1 MIGQFQKRHRV
12 ICTSRNYREVTNLA
26 KIRKL
31 NLIFVG
37 KHGGSEKFD
46 KLNASNNRINQLSK
60 IIQKNKP
67 DIAVS
72 FCSPEASRVAFGLGI
87 KHISFSDS
95 PHAEAVMRLS
105 IPLIQK
111 LLIPWIIPKK
121 EFEKLDVDKS
131 GFITQ
136 TELFKLFL
144 GKLTSGIL
152 KKAMKYVDTNG
163 DGKISFQEYVV
174 IRKQLAGFNIPT
186 FGSKK

>member
-1 MIGQFQKRHRV
+1 MKIWIDVLTPKQLLFSEPIIEKLRKKYDLL
-12 ICTSRNYREVTNLA
+12 CTSREYEEISKLA
-26 KIRKL
+26 KIR
-31 NLIFVG
+31 NFDLIFVG
-37 KHGGSEKFD
+37 KHGGSEKFY

-121 EFEKLDVDKS
+121 EFEKFGINKKNIIQYRAIDAASIAKR
-131 GFITQ
+131 
-136 TELFKLFL
+136 
-144 GKLTSGIL
+144 IL
-152 KKAMKYVDTNG
+152 KNY
-163 DGKISFQEYVV
+163 
-174 IRKQLAGFNIPT
+174 
-186 FGSKK
+186 

>member
-37 KHGGSEKFD
+37 KHGGSEKFY

-111 LLIPWIIPKK
+111 LLIPWIISRQ
-121 EFEKLDVDKS
+121 F
-131 GFITQ
+131 Q
-136 TELFKLFL
+136 
-144 GKLTSGIL
+144 IL
-152 KKAMKYVDTNG
+152 KHPALCVSQSPLFFVLLHRKLNQTNQ
-163 DGKISFQEYVV
+163 D
-174 IRKQLAGFNIPT
+174 RL
-186 FGSKK
+186 